1 MSVEHPT
8 ALKHLGLLVF
18 SDFENTE
25 FSTRSTKSASR
36 KLKSQ
41 IVKFE
46 R

>member
-8 ALKHLGLLVF
+8 ALKHRGLWVF
-18 SDFENTE
+18 SGFEPAE